1 MTYVYSP
8 VPCEA
13 DEYEEKGLTCIKQRL
28 LFTGGELATPRATPF
43 SSRSALLSS
52 TKQPVLVYLRVRPK
66 NSVELATKESTCL
79 SIVSDNVLLT
89 IPPKSSHTFRSKGE
103 RTRKNFIFSQIFPPD
118 TTQKTVFKDAVLPTI
133 GDFLNGQNSLVFS
146 YGVTNSGKSYTVTG
160 KSAEP
165 GILPR
170 ALDVIFNSIGDHQ
183 FHGWD
188 LMPQHYSDA
197 HYLSEKE
204 KITEIENKKALL
216 NKVSII
222 NYGPH
227 HIFCHGIVLCSDTNS
242 CVNTLISGSS
252 APAASNTRPAT
263 S

>member
-1 MTYVYSP
+1 M
-8 VPCEA
+8 
-13 DEYEEKGLTCIKQRL
+13 
-28 LFTGGELATPRATPF
+28 
-43 SSRSALLSS
+43 
-52 TKQPVLVYLRVRPK
+52 
-66 NSVELATKESTCL
+66 
-79 SIVSDNVLLT
+79 
-89 IPPKSSHTFRSKGE
+89 
-103 RTRKNFIFSQIFPPD
+103 
-118 TTQKTVFKDAVLPTI
+118 
-133 GDFLNGQNSLVFS
+133 FS

>member
-8 VPCEA
+8 EA
-13 DEYEEKGLTCIKQRL
+13 DTESILCEEKGLSCIKQRL
-28 LFTGGELATPRATPF
+28 LFTGGLATPHQATPF
-43 SSRSALLSS
+43 SNRSALLSS

-79 SIVSDNVLLT
+79 SIDSDNVLLA
-89 IPPKSSHTFRSKGE
+89 IPPKSSHTFKSNNKTE
-103 RTRKNFIFSQIFPPD
+103 RTKKNFFFSQIFPPE
-118 TTQKTVFKDAVLPTI
+118 TTQKTVFRDAVLPTI
-133 GDFLNGQNSLVFS
+133 EDFLNGQNSLVFS

-188 LMPQHYSDA
+188 LMPRYYADA
-197 HYLSEKE
+197 YYLSEKE

-216 NKVSII
+216 NKVNI
-222 NYGPH
+222 
-227 HIFCHGIVLCSDTNS
+227 T
-242 CVNTLISGSS
+242 TLHCAIH
-252 APAASNTRPAT
+252 TYV
-263 S
+263 